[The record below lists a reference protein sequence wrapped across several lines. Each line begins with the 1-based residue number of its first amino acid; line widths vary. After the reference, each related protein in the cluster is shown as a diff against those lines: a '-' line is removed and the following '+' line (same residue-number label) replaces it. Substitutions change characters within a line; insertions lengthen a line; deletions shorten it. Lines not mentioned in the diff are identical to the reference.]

1 VWRVSEGCVTLP
13 CMSASKPYLRIA
25 AVGQPDHGPMALVVA
40 MAVRF
45 GYAGRLEAAA
55 GWETPL
61 RHVRLFD
68 GRHRVCDDAGR
79 RCPTDALVVVVAAD
93 EGPQAGTREQV
104 RAARQV
110 GIEHVVVFLNRA
122 PALADEPARLDA
134 VEADTRRLLAEF
146 GYPADDVPVIRGDA
160 VASAGACLEEL
171 RSAVD
176 RVPPAR
182 NLPDNV
188 PENPTAF
195 VGVLGAR
202 GSGKT
207 SLLAAVVTRLARV
220 SRPLVGGVP
229 RVRPGEVG
237 SNILCGTP
245 ESPWWLSE
253 LPGVAAE
260 LLDVLDLWALEG
272 MNAAVLVV
280 GADSGPLPP
289 SRDLAHIVRH
299 VGVPNLVV
307 FLNRCDLVNR
317 AAELDDVEGRLRT
330 MPAECGWPGDEV
342 PVIRG
347 SALRA
352 EVEAG
357 SDERAT
363 ACIDDLL
370 DLLAGKVHAA
380 RPLPAPGATCTEFE
394 AAVYLCGGR
403 NRLPLFSGL
412 PVELH
417 FRGKTARGRCVM
429 PPGVEAGPPGRCVA
443 VTVSLSPEE
452 PLPLDV
458 GHRFALAAHGGRPSG
473 RPVGGGIVTRVLG

>member
-1 VWRVSEGCVTLP
+1 
-13 CMSASKPYLRIA
+13 MSASKPYLRIA

-55 GWETPL
+55 GWETPH

-68 GRHRVCDDAGR
+68 GRHRVCDDFGPHR
-79 RCPTDALVVVVAAD
+79 PTDALVVIVAAD

-110 GIEHVVVFLNRA
+110 GIEDVVIFLNRTL
-122 PALADEPARLDA
+122 ALADEPARIDV
-134 VEADTRRLLAEF
+134 VEAETRRLLAEF

-171 RSAVD
+171 RAALD
-176 RVPPAR
+176 RVPTPAR
-182 NLPDNV
+182 NLPGNV
-188 PENPTAF
+188 PENPPAF

-202 GSGKT
+202 GSGKS
-207 SLLAAVVTRLARV
+207 SLLAAVVTRLARLN
-220 SRPLVGGVP
+220 RPLVGGVP
-229 RVRPGEVG
+229 RVRPGEVAPTV
-237 SNILCGTP
+237 LCGAP
-245 ESPWWLSE
+245 ESPWWLAE

-260 LLDVLDLWALEG
+260 LLDVVDLWALEE
-272 MNAAVLVV
+272 MNAAVLVIA
-280 GADSGPLPP
+280 ADSGPVPP
-289 SRDLAHIVRH
+289 NRDLAFVVRH
-299 VGVPNLVV
+299 IGVPHLAV
-307 FLNRCDLVNR
+307 FLNRCDLVSR
-317 AAELDDVEGRLRT
+317 AAELDDVEQRVRT
-330 MPAECGWPGDEV
+330 MLSECGWPGDEV

-363 ACIDDLL
+363 ACLDDLL
-370 DLLAGKVHAA
+370 DLLATTVHTA
-380 RPLPAPGATCTEFE
+380 RPLLGPGVTCTEFE

-412 PVELH
+412 PVDLH
-417 FRGKTARGRCVM
+417 FQGKTARGRCVM

-443 VTVSLSPEE
+443 VTVSLVPDE

-458 GHRFALAAHGGRPSG
+458 GHRFALAARGGRPSG
-473 RPVGGGIVTRVLG
+473 RPVGGGVVTRVLG